1 MEIGKTINFS
11 SVITLTKWMNVE
23 NNCGT
28 PEKQMAHEQPVVWWK
43 KQKITL
49 DSNKNY
55 FVKVIYIDLFVK
67 KMV

>member
-1 MEIGKTINFS
+1 
-11 SVITLTKWMNVE
+11 MNVE